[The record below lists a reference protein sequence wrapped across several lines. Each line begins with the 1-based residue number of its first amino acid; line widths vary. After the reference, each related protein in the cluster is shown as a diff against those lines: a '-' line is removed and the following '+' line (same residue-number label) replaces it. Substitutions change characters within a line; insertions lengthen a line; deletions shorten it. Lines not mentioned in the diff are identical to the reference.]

1 MVVSTVSTRRTS
13 GPVIRSHFPS
23 RTTSFA
29 STSQAFSTESTSFFR
44 NRSESHTPAYR
55 TMSSSSS
62 VRFSLDNRPISPSR
76 SISSPV
82 RNHNQAVKKTCM
94 CSPTM
99 NASSWEDA
107 TKFLTGASAMGS
119 VAIPV
124 ILKHAGVITWGAF
137 AMEISS
143 LFVFVMAI
151 LCLTGMNSDDGGGY
165 RMI

>member
-1 MVVSTVSTRRTS
+1 MADIPGYLITCLNSGKLALLAILVSGGIVLQILACVLYNNWWPMLTALMYVILLVPLILFAGSDTS
-13 GPVIRSHFPS
+13 VYY
-23 RTTSFA
+23 
-29 STSQAFSTESTSFFR
+29 TES
-44 NRSESHTPAYR
+44 
-55 TMSSSSS
+55 
-62 VRFSLDNRPISPSR
+62 
-76 SISSPV
+76 
-82 RNHNQAVKKTCM
+82 Q
-94 CSPTM
+94 
-99 NASSWEDA
+99 SSWEDA

>member
-1 MVVSTVSTRRTS
+1 MAFYCMRHK
-13 GPVIRSHFPS
+13 RSRLVHG
-23 RTTSFA
+23 
-29 STSQAFSTESTSFFR
+29 QILCFF
-44 NRSESHTPAYR
+44 
-55 TMSSSSS
+55 
-62 VRFSLDNRPISPSR
+62 
-76 SISSPV
+76 
-82 RNHNQAVKKTCM
+82 
-94 CSPTM
+94 
-99 NASSWEDA
+99 SWEDA

-151 LCLTGMNSDDGGGY
+151 LCLTGMNSDDGGY